1 MKRLWISLAV
11 LFVLATGASFVKAQ
25 MAPGSSIVKLD
36 PALDELVS
44 ADAKVSLVKSGF
56 GFTEGPT
63 WVQQGKSGY
72 LLFSDMPANVI
83 FKMTPDDGKVSLY
96 LDHSG
101 YTGYD
106 IWNVGF
112 EQTNGKDPSDPRFK
126 KFFMIGSDGLTLD
139 RQGRLIIATW
149 AGRSIA
155 RLEKNGTR
163 TTLADRYE
171 GKRFGG
177 PNDVIMKKDGSIYFT
192 DQFGGLRL
200 REKDPGIELPAGIY
214 MIKDGTVTLLI
225 KDFVNPNGLTF
236 SPDEKIFYAN
246 DTTRKL
252 VMRYDVQ
259 PDDTV
264 SNGRLFIDTSVD
276 KTPGVPDGM
285 KVDVKGNVYVTGP
298 GGIWIV
304 SPEGKHLGTILVPE
318 LAANLEF
325 GDADYKTLYITARE
339 GVYKIRMNTAGIR

>member
-1 MKRLWISLAV
+1 MKKLWFFIAALFLVTISVGAQT
-11 LFVLATGASFVKAQ
+11 ATD
-25 MAPGSSIVKLD
+25 SSVVRLD
-36 PALDELVS
+36 PALDALIS
-44 ADAKVSLVKSGF
+44 ADAKVSLVKGGF
-56 GFTEGPT
+56 GFTEGTT

-83 FKMTPDDGKVSLY
+83 FKMTPADGKVSLY

-112 EQTNGKDPSDPRFK
+112 EQTNGKDPSDPRFR

-139 RQGRLIIATW
+139 RQGRVVIATW

-155 RLEKNGTR
+155 RLEKDGTR
-163 TTLADRYE
+163 TILADRYE

-177 PNDVIMKKDGSIYFT
+177 PNDVVVKKNGTIYFT

-200 REKDPGIELPAGIY
+200 REKDPGIELPAGVY
-214 MIKDGTVTLLI
+214 MIKEGKVTLLV
-225 KDFVNPNGLTF
+225 KDFVNPNGLAF
-236 SPDEKIFYAN
+236 SSDEKIFYAN
-246 DTTRKL
+246 DSTKKI
-252 VMRYDVQ
+252 VMRYEVQ

-264 SNGRLFIDTSVD
+264 TNGRLFIDMSVD
-276 KTPGVPDGM
+276 KAPGVPDGM
-285 KVDVKGNVYVTGP
+285 KADVEGNVYVSGP

-318 LAANLEF
+318 LVANLEF
-325 GDADYKTLYITARE
+325 GDADYRTLYVAARE
-339 GVYKIRMNTAGIR
+339 GIYKIRMNTPGIR

>member
-1 MKRLWISLAV
+1 LKKFWIVLAV
-11 LFVLATGASFVKAQ
+11 LFVASVSGAAINAQ
-25 MAPGSSIVKLD
+25 DICNNCVIRMD

-44 ADAKVSLVKSGF
+44 PDAKVELVKGGF

-63 WVQQGKSGY
+63 WVQQGKKGY

-177 PNDVIMKKDGSIYFT
+177 PNDVVVKKDGAIYFT
-192 DQFGGLRL
+192 DQYGGLRL
-200 REKDPGIELPAGIY
+200 RDKDPGIELPAGVY
-214 MIKDGTVTLLI
+214 MIKDGKVTLII

-236 SPDEKIFYAN
+236 SPDEKVFYAN
-246 DTTRKL
+246 DTTKKM

-264 SNGRLFIDTSVD
+264 ANGRLFIDTSVD

-285 KVDVKGNVYVTGP
+285 KVDIKGNVYESGP

-304 SPEGKHLGTILVPE
+304 SPEGKRLGTIRVPE
-318 LAANLEF
+318 LVANLEF
-325 GDADYKTLYITARE
+325 GDADYKTMYITARE
-339 GVYKIRMNTAGIR
+339 GVYKIRMNIQGIR

>member
-1 MKRLWISLAV
+1 MRKLWISLFMV
-11 LFVLATGASFVKAQ
+11 SVMGVGIASAKAQ
-25 MAPGSSIVKLD
+25 TADGKSIVRMD

-44 ADAKVSLVKSGF
+44 PDAKVTLVKGGF

-63 WVQQGKSGY
+63 WVQKGKSGY

-101 YTGYD
+101 YQGYD
-106 IWNVGF
+106 IWDVGF
-112 EQTNGKDPSDPRFK
+112 EQTNGKAPTDPHFK

-139 RQGRLIIATW
+139 RQGNLVIATW
-149 AGRSIA
+149 AGRSVV

-163 TTLADRYE
+163 TVLADRYE

-177 PNDVIMKKDGSIYFT
+177 PNDVVVKKDGAVYFT

-200 REKDPGIELPAGIY
+200 REKDPGIELPAGVY
-214 MIKDGTVTLLI
+214 MIKDGKVTKI
-225 KDFVNPNGLTF
+225 ISDFVNPNGLAF
-236 SPDEKIFYAN
+236 SPDEKVFYAN
-246 DTTRKL
+246 DTTKKM

-259 PDDTV
+259 PDDTI
-264 SNGRLFIDTSVD
+264 SNGHLFIDTSTD
-276 KTPGVPDGM
+276 NAPGAPDGM
-285 KVDVKGNVYVTGP
+285 KVDIKGNVYESGP

-304 SPEGKHLGTILVPE
+304 SPEGKRLGTILVPE
-318 LAANLEF
+318 MVANLEF

-339 GVYKIRMNTAGIR
+339 GVYKIRMNIAGIR